1 MRLAFLALT
10 ALWLA
15 APAASAQEAVAREAV
30 PVEAVQQAE
39 PAPQPVR
46 QAVPRGSRPQGNNPQ
61 TGTAVPRRAV
71 RRSAPPPPP
80 PASPGVVSRNR
91 GRTVIVRPP
100 AVYGYPYS
108 PYYRY
113 APYRRYYPYGYGSF
127 GLGFLYYDPYRW
139 HPGAAYGSY
148 SYGYRSGYGY
158 GYQRPFSTFSTFS
171 TFDIGELRLD
181 VSPRHAHVYVD
192 GYFGGTVDDFDG
204 AFQAIKL
211 APGAYRI
218 EIVAPG
224 YDTLTFDV
232 RITPGQ
238 KIRYR
243 GELYR
248 QP

>member
-1 MRLAFLALT
+1 MRPLWLALT
-10 ALWLA
+10 ALLLA
-15 APAASAQEAVAREAV
+15 APAADAQEPAAADVRPLDTVA
-30 PVEAVQQAE
+30 QAE
-39 PAPQPVR
+39 PAPEPVR
-46 QAVPRGSRPQGNNPQ
+46 QAVPRGSRPQGDNPR
-61 TGTAVPRRAV
+61 TGTAVPRRAPP
-71 RRSAPPPPP
+71 APPPPP
-80 PASPGVVSRNR
+80 GNPGVVSRNR

-108 PYYRY
+108 PYYPY
-113 APYRRYYPYGYGSF
+113 APYRRYDPYGYGSF

-148 SYGYRSGYGY
+148 SYGYRSGYDY
-158 GYQRPFSTFSTFS
+158 GYRRPFS

-192 GYFGGTVDDFDG
+192 GYFAGTVDDFDG

-224 YDTLTFDV
+224 YETLSFDV

-248 QP
+248 RP